1 MFLGNAVHQ
10 ISFIERIANAPL
22 TSDPLSDT
30 GLAGQ

>member
-10 ISFIERIANAPL
+10 KSLLERIANAPL